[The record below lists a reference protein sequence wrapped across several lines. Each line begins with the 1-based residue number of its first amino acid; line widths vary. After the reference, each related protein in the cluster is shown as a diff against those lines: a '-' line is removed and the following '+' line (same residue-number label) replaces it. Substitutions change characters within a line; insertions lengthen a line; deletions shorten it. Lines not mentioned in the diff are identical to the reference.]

1 MMMCD
6 GEEYQPWLRRMM
18 MNASFTA
25 GIPIRSAEGADSGMG
40 RFHPPAWGQEGFKC
54 GLVVKDTVAERSHV
68 QAPQG

>member
-1 MMMCD
+1 
-6 GEEYQPWLRRMM
+6 